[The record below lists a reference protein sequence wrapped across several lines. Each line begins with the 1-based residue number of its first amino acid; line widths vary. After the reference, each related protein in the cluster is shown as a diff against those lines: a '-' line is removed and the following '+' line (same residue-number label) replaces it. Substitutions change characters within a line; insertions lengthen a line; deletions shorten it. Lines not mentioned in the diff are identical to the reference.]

1 MKQKTA
7 FKRLRHARSGA
18 KIHKKKLSRKQK
30 TEKEVSDMIKTEKK
44 HSIMDKIRDFRIDI
58 DFESDIKDFKMYFSA
73 MFAVAIISTFFAPAL
88 VYGESMEPTLK
99 NYSYTFFYKTQ
110 DCIKGDIVL
119 ISTEGLGIGRGTFV
133 KRIVATEGDVVE
145 IIKGDLV
152 VNGNIIKEPYIK
164 ERMPEFNLNPEVVP
178 EGHVYIMGDN
188 RNNSF
193 DSRHIGSFPE
203 ENIVGRL
210 IRN

>member
-1 MKQKTA
+1 
-7 FKRLRHARSGA
+7 
-18 KIHKKKLSRKQK
+18 
-30 TEKEVSDMIKTEKK
+30 MIKTKEKN
-44 HSIMDKIRDFRIDI
+44 SIIEKVMDFRIDI
-58 DFESDIKDFKMYFSA
+58 DFENDLKDFKLYFAA
-73 MFAVAIISTFFAPAL
+73 MFAVAIIFTFFAPAL

-99 NYSYTFFYKTQ
+99 NYSYTFFYKTE
-110 DCIKGDIVL
+110 DCTKGDVVL
-119 ISTEGLGIGRGTFV
+119 ITTDGLGIGRSTFV

-145 IIKGDLV
+145 IVRGDLV
-152 VNGNIIKEPYIK
+152 VNGNIVQEPYIK

-178 EGHVYIMGDN
+178 DGHVYIMGDN
-188 RNNSF
+188 RNNSY